1 MNKILL
7 TLTCV
12 FGLSMTALAVQNSA
26 VMLQHK
32 GNITTY
38 EPEQVNDAIADAAD
52 GDVIYLTAGD
62 FPGFTINKQISVKGS
77 GMQTVIKGTVKV
89 ENENPDVI
97 LNNVFIGYMQING
110 TGPDISMYVNSHVK
124 GFRLSQCRIVN
135 GIRYMAITEDSY
147 IDRCEIQTCAVGLSI
162 DGTYEEIV
170 TVDEVTSTY
179 RRSYLQGLTITNSDI
194 RSLNGRNNISQD
206 VCFINCYI
214 YSGRQEFSLCGV
226 KIINSIFRRYGRI
239 GLYKSVLINSSYGE
253 VNLDS
258 DCTLTG
264 CYDVIIDDYTS
275 EDIATNG
282 YLGND
287 GTVIGPMGGNTPYTL
302 EPTVPH
308 VTKADMKVD
317 TEKQQLNVTLTVSP
331 K

>member
-1 MNKILL
+1 MKKILL

-12 FGLSMTALAVQNSA
+12 FGLSMTASAVQNSA

-38 EPEQVNDAIADAAD
+38 EPEQVNDAIADAVD

-77 GMQTVIKGTVKV
+77 GMKTMINGSLIV
-89 ENENPDVI
+89 ENPNVA
-97 LNNVFIGYMQING
+97 LNNVFIGYMEIQYGYIK
-110 TGPDISMYVNSHVK
+110 SKVNN
-124 GFRLSQCRIVN
+124 LNISQCRF
-135 GIRYMAITEDSY
+135 IRGLWFEGITENSL
-147 IDRCEIQTCAVGLSI
+147 IDRCYFTFPGGDGGLNISKEYEETVTINGISNTSWKPYVKGLSVINSEVNSVTGII
-162 DGTYEEIV
+162 DTYI
-170 TVDEVTSTY
+170 
-179 RRSYLQGLTITNSDI
+179 
-194 RSLNGRNNISQD
+194 D
-206 VCFINCYI
+206 VSFINCLI
-214 YSGRQEFSLCGV
+214 GGQHGV
-226 KIINSIFRRYGRI
+226 ALLGTTIVNSIIKGVYSYRADLR
-239 GLYKSVLINSSYGE
+239 KATVINSSYSE
-253 VNLDS
+253 YTSFDS
-258 DCTLTG
+258 DCILTN
-264 CYDVIIDDYTS
+264 CYDVNIEDYTS
-275 EDIATNG
+275 DDIATNG

-317 TEKQQLNVTLTVSP
+317 TKQQLLNVTLTVSP